1 MILFDALV
9 MNTDRHFGNFGLL
22 KNNATGEFID
32 LAPIFDNG
40 ESLLSKAM
48 PEVFLDKS
56 SFLEYINRSEV
67 NISYYGVSYDEVV
80 KEFCNKK
87 QIKMLRKLLEFKFR
101 PHDTYNID
109 KNRLECLS
117 LMIQSRAKRF
127 IEILENK
134 E

>member
-32 LAPIFDNG
+32 LALIFDNG

-80 KEFCNKK
+80 
-87 QIKMLRKLLEFKFR
+87 
-101 PHDTYNID
+101 
-109 KNRLECLS
+109 
-117 LMIQSRAKRF
+117 
-127 IEILENK
+127 
-134 E
+134 